1 MSKHKKNKEKKSRST
16 RDAARRR
23 AETHKGDFTPTAF
36 KLPENVQ
43 QFSLSDEKTRR
54 IDIIPYEVGEGN
66 PYADAGALHYERTY
80 WRHRDIG
87 TDGNNYVCNKKTS
100 GGKCPICDFRAK
112 LAKDPDA
119 DEDLIKS
126 LAPKERQ
133 LFNVI
138 DTKDRKKG
146 VQVWEISFHLFGKR
160 LDAEINNQDDDDD
173 YEGFSELEGG
183 KTLKIAAEE
192 KSLGRSNFYEVT
204 SINFKDRTEDY
215 DEDILEKTTCLDD
228 ILIVM
233 EYDELKAILLET
245 ASDED
250 NDADEKPKS
259 KKKKDEGKKKKDD
272 DDDDDNKS
280 KFKKGDSVTFEDE
293 DGDDSSGVIK
303 KIKGDTAII
312 ENEDGDKVTIDLDD
326 LTLFEDETAN
336 DGAADAAESEEDDDI
351 PFEKGDEVLSEID
364 GEEYAGV
371 IKKIKGDTATVLFE
385 DGDELEIDLD
395 DLTRPDPDASED
407 EPEEK
412 PKDKKNKKGKC
423 PHGHKF
429 GKDTD
434 SFEEDCEDCDVWDEC
449 DDA

>member
-1 MSKHKKNKEKKSRST
+1 MSKRKKNKEKKSRST
-16 RDAARRR
+16 REAARRR

-36 KLPENVQ
+36 KLPEGIQ

-100 GGKCPICDFRAK
+100 GEKCPICDFRAK

-160 LDAEINNQDDDDD
+160 LDAEINNQDDEDD

-204 SINFKDRTEDY
+204 SINFKDRKEDY

-228 ILIVM
+228 ILIFM
-233 EYDELKAILLET
+233 DYDELKAILLET
-245 ASDED
+245 ADED
-250 NDADEKPKS
+250 GGAEPKKKKGES
-259 KKKKDEGKKKKDD
+259 KKKKDEDED
-272 DDDDDNKS
+272 EP

-293 DGDDSSGVIK
+293 DGDDISGVIK
-303 KIKGDTAII
+303 KIKGDAAVI
-312 ENEDGDKVTIDLDD
+312 EDEDGNRATVDLDD
-326 LTLFEDETAN
+326 LTLAAIVNEDGQTPDE
-336 DGAADAAESEEDDDI
+336 DGDDISFEEDGNDI
-351 PFEKGDEVLSEID
+351 SFEEDDEVLSEID
-364 GEEYAGV
+364 GVEYAGV
-371 IKKIKGDTATVLFE
+371 IKKIKGNTATVLFE
-385 DGDELEIDLD
+385 DGDELKIDLD
-395 DLTRPDPDASED
+395 DLTRPDPDAGAVSL
-407 EPEEK
+407 PNK
-412 PKDKKNKKGKC
+412 PKDKKDKKGKC

-434 SFEEDCEDCDVWDEC
+434 SFEKDCEDCDVWDEC